1 MQLVHGL
8 QTQDKHISAAIE
20 MTHKQFPALEFT
32 HVNAKG
38 TCRKYSLQSRQ
49 CEIALK
55 DGNFALFLL
64 IIIPSALLLPT

>member
-1 MQLVHGL
+1 
-8 QTQDKHISAAIE
+8 